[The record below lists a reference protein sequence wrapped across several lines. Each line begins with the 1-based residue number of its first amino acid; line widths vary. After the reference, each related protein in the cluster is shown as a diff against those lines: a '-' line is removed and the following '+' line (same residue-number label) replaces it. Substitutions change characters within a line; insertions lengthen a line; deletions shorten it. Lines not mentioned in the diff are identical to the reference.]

1 MSYKVSKDYPR
12 LKQLLDEGYKIVCWV
27 TWDWSLGENDMVTD
41 IAEAKRL
48 GEGEYLK
55 YMIYVR
61 GTCFFEAHPNWKEF
75 NQNDKWMYKLWKK
88 DNLQFIDPDP
98 ERNTLTLER
107 AKP

>member
-1 MSYKVSKDYPR
+1 MNYKVSKDYPR
-12 LKQLLDEGYKIVCWV
+12 LKQLLDEGHKIVCWV
-27 TWDWSLGENDMVTD
+27 TWNWSHCNNNMVTD

-55 YMIYVR
+55 YMISVR
-61 GTCFFEAHPNWKEF
+61 GTCFFEAHPNWEEF
-75 NQNDKWMYKLWKK
+75 KLNDEWMYNLWKG

>member
-12 LKQLLDEGYKIVCWV
+12 LKQLLDEGHKIVCWV
-27 TWDWSLGENDMVTD
+27 TWDWSLGKNDMVTD

-55 YMIYVR
+55 YMISVR
-61 GTCFFEAHPNWKEF
+61 GTCFFDAHPNWEES
-75 NQNDKWMYKLWKK
+75 NQNDDWMYKLWKK
-88 DNLQFIDPDP
+88 DNLQFIDPDQ